1 MKKIVILVILLGA
14 GISFLIFKNEKGPEI
29 PPEKADVEKIIPQEK
44 EVEKTPKPKFLKEE
58 EGPIQ
63 RPYLDA
69 DFKPMDSPPAGKI
82 NIENKVNPDL
92 DKLIQKQFQNPENPT
107 LTADVKLQGT
117 FILVKTG
124 VGRFVE
130 QILVSIN
137 NPGEGPRTFNAYA
150 DAETGEIIH
159 TIEPFPASYSSTDM
173 ESSEVEQPASER
185 AIEDS
190 SEPPP
195 EEDMSIPFEE

>member
-14 GISFLIFKNEKGPEI
+14 GISFLIFKNEKVPETAI
-29 PPEKADVEKIIPQEK
+29 EEKIIPPTKEK
-44 EVEKTPKPKFLKEE
+44 GPKKPEPKFLKEE

-69 DFKPMDSPPAGKI
+69 DFKPMDSPPTGSI
-82 NIENKVNPDL
+82 NIENKINPDL
-92 DKLIQKQFQNPENPT
+92 DKLIQKQFQNTEIPT
-107 LTADVKLQGT
+107 LTADVKLQGA
-117 FILVKTG
+117 FILVKAG

-130 QILVSIN
+130 QILVTIN

-159 TIEPFPASYSSTDM
+159 TIEPLPATYSSTDM

-185 AIEDS
+185 APEDS
-190 SEPPP
+190 FEQPP